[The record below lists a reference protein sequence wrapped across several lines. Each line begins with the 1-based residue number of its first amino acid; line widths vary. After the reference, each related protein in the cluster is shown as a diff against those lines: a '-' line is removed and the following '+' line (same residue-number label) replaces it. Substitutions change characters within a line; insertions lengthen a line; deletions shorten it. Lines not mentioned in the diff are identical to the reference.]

1 VIELGA
7 VLDEETVHAGELVGL
22 GRQHHDVEVEVG
34 EICTGQLETPGIV
47 GVIDVDHAG
56 HLVRDALFKSLPI
69 DSESS
74 SVLRGAS

>member
-34 EICTGQLETPGIV
+34 EICTGQLRNPGLSASSTSTTPDILSGT
-47 GVIDVDHAG
+47 
-56 HLVRDALFKSLPI
+56 R
-69 DSESS
+69 
-74 SVLRGAS
+74 